1 MVQGIYDRQRVRK
14 EVEDML
20 ADLQLVGKS
29 KIQSA
34 RLSGGMKRKLR
45 YGVSHAC
52 HMHIMYA
59 DMLQNMLLSHVTLV
73 SHHSVT

>member
-1 MVQGIYDRQRVRK
+1 MTQITLLSFLAFSRCYHILPPSSLYLTLVLQGIFDKQRVRQ
-14 EVEDML
+14 EVESMV

-45 YGVSHAC
+45 
-52 HMHIMYA
+52 
-59 DMLQNMLLSHVTLV
+59 
-73 SHHSVT
+73 